1 MSAQRYVCMYAKFF
15 LDFVCCFRAYAG
27 ILASQGSLATAL
39 RYLEMSGVKVR
50 ILQSPKYF
58 VFIFA
63 FFLVFL
69 GRKCAVAR

>member
-1 MSAQRYVCMYAKFF
+1 MSAQRYVQYAKFF
-15 LDFVCCFRAYAG
+15 WDFVCFSAYAG

-39 RYLEMSGVKVR
+39 HYLEMSGVKVR

-69 GRKCAVAR
+69 GQKCAVAR